1 MKWDEIIGQQN
12 LKKQLQNSI
21 KEDRIS
27 HAQLYIGKPGYGVLP
42 LALAYAS
49 EVICKQSEKCLLQ
62 INQLQHPDL
71 HLSFPTINNSTEKKE
86 AISSDYIKQFREFV
100 IEDPYRD
107 INQWYAHINEDKKQ
121 GIISVKEIENI
132 IDNLNLKSFEG
143 GYKVQ
148 IIWMVETMRVEAA
161 NKLLKILEE
170 PPAKTLFILIAED
183 DKKILPTILSRCQ
196 KITVNALENNEI
208 SDHLQNRFSLDKETA
223 DTLAKRAEGD
233 WGVACKL
240 IKNNTLQE
248 EFEKYFIRWN
258 RAAVMAPKKPQFL
271 REIVDWSL
279 EISAWG
285 REKQKNFLQ
294 FCAET
299 FRQAL
304 FQNYE
309 SSSLVNNPLT
319 YENFKWDNF
328 SHFVHGKNI
337 EDILEEI
344 NNAFFHIE
352 RNGSAKIIFLDMG
365 IKLTRFLARKNE

>member
-86 AISSDYIKQFREFV
+86 AISSDYIKQFREFI

-107 INQWYAHINEDKKQ
+107 INQWYAYINEDKKQ

-148 IIWMVETMRVEAA
+148 IVWMVETMRVEAA

-223 DTLAKRAEGD
+223 DILAKRAEGD
-233 WGVACKL
+233 WDVACKL

-304 FQNYE
+304 LQNYE

>member
-62 INQLQHPDL
+62 INRLQHPDL
-71 HLSFPTINNSTEKKE
+71 HLSFPTINNSSEKKE
-86 AISSDYIKQFREFV
+86 AISSDYIKQFREFI

-107 INQWYAHINEDKKQ
+107 INQWYAYINEDKKQ

-148 IIWMVETMRVEAA
+148 IIWMVETMRLEAA

-223 DTLAKRAEGD
+223 DALTKRAEGD
-233 WGVACKL
+233 WDVACKL

-279 EISAWG
+279 EISTWG

-304 FQNYE
+304 LQNYE

>member
-62 INQLQHPDL
+62 INRLQHPDL
-71 HLSFPTINNSTEKKE
+71 HLSFPTINNTTEKKE
-86 AISSDYIKQFREFV
+86 AISSDYIKQFREFI
-100 IEDPYRD
+100 IEDPYMD
-107 INQWYAHINEDKKQ
+107 INQWYAYINEDKKQ

-148 IIWMVETMRVEAA
+148 IVWMVETMRVEAA

-208 SDHLQNRFSLDKETA
+208 SDQLQNRFSLDKETA

-233 WGVACKL
+233 WDVACKL

-304 FQNYE
+304 LQNYE

>member
-1 MKWDEIIGQQN
+1 MKWDEIIGQQY

-86 AISSDYIKQFREFV
+86 AISSDYIKQFREFI

-107 INQWYAHINEDKKQ
+107 INQWYAYINEDKKQ

-196 KITVNALENNEI
+196 KITVNSLENNEI

-223 DTLAKRAEGD
+223 DTLAKRADGD
-233 WGVACKL
+233 WDVACKL

-304 FQNYE
+304 LQNYE

-344 NNAFFHIE
+344 NNSFFHIE

>member
-86 AISSDYIKQFREFV
+86 AISSDYIKQFREFI
-100 IEDPYRD
+100 IEDPYRN
-107 INQWYAHINEDKKQ
+107 INQWYAYINEDKKQ

-196 KITVNALENNEI
+196 KITVNALENSEI

-223 DTLAKRAEGD
+223 DILAKRAEGD
-233 WGVACKL
+233 WDVACKL

-279 EISAWG
+279 EISTWG

-304 FQNYE
+304 LQNYE

-365 IKLTRFLARKNE
+365 IKLTRFLARKND

>member
-86 AISSDYIKQFREFV
+86 AISSDYIKQFREFI

-107 INQWYAHINEDKKQ
+107 INQWYAYINEDKKQ

-148 IIWMVETMRVEAA
+148 IVWMVETMRAEAA

-233 WGVACKL
+233 WDVACKL

-304 FQNYE
+304 LQNYE

>member
-86 AISSDYIKQFREFV
+86 AISSDYIKQFREFIV
-100 IEDPYRD
+100 EDPYRD
-107 INQWYAHINEDKKQ
+107 INQWYAYINEDKKQ

-208 SDHLQNRFSLDKETA
+208 SDHLQNRFSLDKEAA
-223 DTLAKRAEGD
+223 DILAKRAEGD
-233 WGVACKL
+233 WDVACKL

-258 RAAVMAPKKPQFL
+258 RAAVMAPKKPEFL

-304 FQNYE
+304 LQNYE

>member
-1 MKWDEIIGQQN
+1 MKWDEIIGQHN

-86 AISSDYIKQFREFV
+86 AISSDYIKQFREFI
-100 IEDPYRD
+100 IEDTYRD
-107 INQWYAHINEDKKQ
+107 INQWYAYINEDKKQ

-148 IIWMVETMRVEAA
+148 IVWMVETMRVEAA

-223 DTLAKRAEGD
+223 DILAKRAEGD
-233 WGVACKL
+233 WDVACKI

-304 FQNYE
+304 LQNYE

>member
-62 INQLQHPDL
+62 INRLQHPDL
-71 HLSFPTINNSTEKKE
+71 HLSFPTINNTTEKKE
-86 AISSDYIKQFREFV
+86 AISSDYIKQFREFI

-107 INQWYAHINEDKKQ
+107 INQWYAYINEDKKQ

-196 KITVNALENNEI
+196 KITVNSLENNEI

-223 DTLAKRAEGD
+223 DILAKRAEGD
-233 WGVACKL
+233 WDVACKL

-304 FQNYE
+304 LQNYE

>member
-12 LKKQLQNSI
+12 LIKQLQNSI

-62 INQLQHPDL
+62 INRLQHPDL

-86 AISSDYIKQFREFV
+86 AISSDYIKQFREFI

-107 INQWYAHINEDKKQ
+107 INQWYAYINEDKKQ

-170 PPAKTLFILIAED
+170 PPARTLFILIAED

-223 DTLAKRAEGD
+223 DILAKRAEGD
-233 WGVACKL
+233 WDVACKL

-279 EISAWG
+279 EISTWG

-304 FQNYE
+304 LQNYE

>member
-62 INQLQHPDL
+62 INRLQHPDL

-86 AISSDYIKQFREFV
+86 AISSDYIKQFREFI

-107 INQWYAHINEDKKQ
+107 INQWYAYINEDKKQ

-304 FQNYE
+304 LQNYE

>member
-62 INQLQHPDL
+62 INRLQHPDL

-86 AISSDYIKQFREFV
+86 AISSDYIKQFREFI

-107 INQWYAHINEDKKQ
+107 INQWYAYINEDKKQ

-223 DTLAKRAEGD
+223 DILAKRAEGD
-233 WGVACKL
+233 WDVACKL

-304 FQNYE
+304 LQNYE

>member
-71 HLSFPTINNSTEKKE
+71 HLSFPTINNTTEKKE
-86 AISSDYIKQFREFV
+86 AISSDYIKQFREFI

-107 INQWYAHINEDKKQ
+107 INQWYAYINEDKKQ

-132 IDNLNLKSFEG
+132 IENLNLKSFEG

-170 PPAKTLFILIAED
+170 PPAKTLFILIAKD

-223 DTLAKRAEGD
+223 DILAKRAEGD
-233 WGVACKL
+233 WDVACKL

-304 FQNYE
+304 LQNYE

>member
-42 LALAYAS
+42 LALTYAS

-86 AISSDYIKQFREFV
+86 AISSDYIKQFREFI

-107 INQWYAHINEDKKQ
+107 INQWYAYINEDKKQ

-148 IIWMVETMRVEAA
+148 IVWMVETMRVEAA

-223 DTLAKRAEGD
+223 DILAKRAEGD
-233 WGVACKL
+233 WDVACKL

-304 FQNYE
+304 LQNYE

>member
-21 KEDRIS
+21 KKDRIS

-86 AISSDYIKQFREFV
+86 AISSDYIKQFREFI

-107 INQWYAHINEDKKQ
+107 INQWYAYINEDKKQ

-196 KITVNALENNEI
+196 KLTVNALENNEI

-223 DTLAKRAEGD
+223 DILAKRAEGD
-233 WGVACKL
+233 WDVACKL

>member
-86 AISSDYIKQFREFV
+86 AISSDYIKQFREFI

-107 INQWYAHINEDKKQ
+107 INQWYAYINEDKKQ

-170 PPAKTLFILIAED
+170 PPAKTLFVLIAED

-208 SDHLQNRFSLDKETA
+208 SDHLQNRFSLDKEAA
-223 DTLAKRAEGD
+223 DILAKRAEGD
-233 WGVACKL
+233 WDVACKL

-304 FQNYE
+304 LQNYE

>member
-1 MKWDEIIGQQN
+1 MKWDEIIGQHN

-86 AISSDYIKQFREFV
+86 AISSDYIKQFREFI

-107 INQWYAHINEDKKQ
+107 INQWYAYINEDKKQ

-148 IIWMVETMRVEAA
+148 IVWMVETMRVEAA

-223 DTLAKRAEGD
+223 DILAKRAEGD
-233 WGVACKL
+233 WDVACKI

-304 FQNYE
+304 LQNYE

>member
-62 INQLQHPDL
+62 INRLQHPDL
-71 HLSFPTINNSTEKKE
+71 HLSFPTINNTTEKKE
-86 AISSDYIKQFREFV
+86 AISSDYIKQFREFI

-107 INQWYAHINEDKKQ
+107 INQWYAYINEDKKQ

-170 PPAKTLFILIAED
+170 PPAKTLFTLIAED

-223 DTLAKRAEGD
+223 DILAKRADGD
-233 WGVACKL
+233 WDVACKL

-304 FQNYE
+304 LQNYE

>member
-62 INQLQHPDL
+62 INRLQHPDL
-71 HLSFPTINNSTEKKE
+71 HLSFPTINNTTEKKE
-86 AISSDYIKQFREFV
+86 AISSDYIKQFREFI

-107 INQWYAHINEDKKQ
+107 INQWYAYINEDKKQ

-223 DTLAKRAEGD
+223 DILAKRADGD
-233 WGVACKL
+233 WDVACKL

-304 FQNYE
+304 LQNYE

>member
-62 INQLQHPDL
+62 INRLQHPDL

-86 AISSDYIKQFREFV
+86 AISSDYIKQFREFI

-107 INQWYAHINEDKKQ
+107 INQWYAYINEDKKQ

-132 IDNLNLKSFEG
+132 IENLNLKSFEG

-170 PPAKTLFILIAED
+170 PPAKTLFILIAKD

-233 WGVACKL
+233 WDVACKL

-304 FQNYE
+304 LQNYE

>member
-62 INQLQHPDL
+62 INRLQHPDL

-86 AISSDYIKQFREFV
+86 AISSEYIKQFREFI

-107 INQWYAHINEDKKQ
+107 INQWYAYINEDKKQ

-223 DTLAKRAEGD
+223 DILAKRAEGD
-233 WGVACKL
+233 WDVACKL

-279 EISAWG
+279 EISTWG

-304 FQNYE
+304 LQNYE

>member
-1 MKWDEIIGQQN
+1 MKWDEIIGQQY

-86 AISSDYIKQFREFV
+86 AISSDYIKQFREFI

-107 INQWYAHINEDKKQ
+107 INQWYAYINEDKKQ

-170 PPAKTLFILIAED
+170 PPAKTLFILIAEG

-196 KITVNALENNEI
+196 KITVNSLENNEI

-223 DTLAKRAEGD
+223 DTLAKRADGD
-233 WGVACKL
+233 WDVACKL

-304 FQNYE
+304 LQNYE

>member
-49 EVICKQSEKCLLQ
+49 EVICKQSEKCLLL

-86 AISSDYIKQFREFV
+86 AISSDYIKQFREFI

-107 INQWYAHINEDKKQ
+107 INQWYAYINEDKKQ

-170 PPAKTLFILIAED
+170 PPAKTLFILIVED

-233 WGVACKL
+233 WDVACKL

-304 FQNYE
+304 LQNYE

>member
-86 AISSDYIKQFREFV
+86 AISSDYIKQFREFI

-107 INQWYAHINEDKKQ
+107 INQWYAYINEDKKQ

-196 KITVNALENNEI
+196 KITINALENNEI

-223 DTLAKRAEGD
+223 DILAKRAEGD
-233 WGVACKL
+233 WDVACKL

-304 FQNYE
+304 LQNYE

>member
-86 AISSDYIKQFREFV
+86 AISSDYIKQFREFI

-107 INQWYAHINEDKKQ
+107 INQWYAYINEDKKQ

-223 DTLAKRAEGD
+223 DILAKRAEGD
-233 WGVACKL
+233 WDVACKL

-304 FQNYE
+304 LQNYE

>member
-62 INQLQHPDL
+62 INRLQHPDL

-86 AISSDYIKQFREFV
+86 AISSDYIKQFREFI

-107 INQWYAHINEDKKQ
+107 INQWYAYINEDKKQ

-223 DTLAKRAEGD
+223 DALAKRAEGD
-233 WGVACKL
+233 WDVACKL

-304 FQNYE
+304 LQNYE

>member
-86 AISSDYIKQFREFV
+86 AISSDYIKQFREFI

-107 INQWYAHINEDKKQ
+107 INQWYAYINEDKKQ

-148 IIWMVETMRVEAA
+148 IVWMVETMRVEAA

-233 WGVACKL
+233 WDVACKL

-304 FQNYE
+304 LQNYE

>member
-62 INQLQHPDL
+62 INRLQHPDL
-71 HLSFPTINNSTEKKE
+71 HLSFPTINNTTEKKE
-86 AISSDYIKQFREFV
+86 AISSDYIKQFREFI

-107 INQWYAHINEDKKQ
+107 INQWYAYINEDKKQ

-143 GYKVQ
+143 GYKIQ

-223 DTLAKRAEGD
+223 DILAKRADGD
-233 WGVACKL
+233 WDVACKL

-304 FQNYE
+304 LQNYE

>member
-86 AISSDYIKQFREFV
+86 AISSDYIKQFREFI

-107 INQWYAHINEDKKQ
+107 INQWYAYINEDKKQ

-196 KITVNALENNEI
+196 KITVNALESNEI

-223 DTLAKRAEGD
+223 DILAKRAEGD
-233 WGVACKL
+233 WDVACKL

-304 FQNYE
+304 LQNYE

-344 NNAFFHIE
+344 NNAFFNIE

>member
-86 AISSDYIKQFREFV
+86 AISSDYIKQFREFI

-107 INQWYAHINEDKKQ
+107 INQWYAYINEDKKQ

-196 KITVNALENNEI
+196 KITINALENNEI

-223 DTLAKRAEGD
+223 DILAKRAEGD
-233 WGVACKL
+233 WDVACKL

-304 FQNYE
+304 LQNYE

-365 IKLTRFLARKNE
+365 IKLTRFLARKKE

>member
-1 MKWDEIIGQQN
+1 MKWDEIIGQHN
-12 LKKQLQNSI
+12 LNKQLQNSI

-86 AISSDYIKQFREFV
+86 AISSDYIKQFREFI

-107 INQWYAHINEDKKQ
+107 INQWYAYINEDKKQ

-233 WGVACKL
+233 WDVACKL

-304 FQNYE
+304 LQNYE

>member
-62 INQLQHPDL
+62 INRFQHPDL

-86 AISSDYIKQFREFV
+86 AISSEYIKQFREFI

-107 INQWYAHINEDKKQ
+107 INQWYAYINEDKKQ

-223 DTLAKRAEGD
+223 DILAKRAEGD
-233 WGVACKL
+233 WDVACKL

-304 FQNYE
+304 LQNYE

>member
-62 INQLQHPDL
+62 INRLQHPDL
-71 HLSFPTINNSTEKKE
+71 HLSFPTINNTTEKKE
-86 AISSDYIKQFREFV
+86 AISSDYIKQFREFI
-100 IEDPYRD
+100 IEDPYMD
-107 INQWYAHINEDKKQ
+107 INQWYAYINEDKKQ

-233 WGVACKL
+233 WDVACKL

-304 FQNYE
+304 LQNYE

>member
-21 KEDRIS
+21 KEDRVS

-86 AISSDYIKQFREFV
+86 AISSDYIKQFREFI

-107 INQWYAHINEDKKQ
+107 INQWYAYINEDKKQ

-223 DTLAKRAEGD
+223 DILAKRAEGD
-233 WGVACKL
+233 WDVACKL

-304 FQNYE
+304 LQNYE

>member
-1 MKWDEIIGQQN
+1 MKWDEIIGQQY

-86 AISSDYIKQFREFV
+86 AISSDYIKQFREFI

-107 INQWYAHINEDKKQ
+107 INQWYAYINEDKKQ

-196 KITVNALENNEI
+196 KITVNSLENNEI

-223 DTLAKRAEGD
+223 DTLAKRADGD
-233 WGVACKL
+233 WDVACKL

-304 FQNYE
+304 LQNYE

>member
-1 MKWDEIIGQQN
+1 MKWDEIIGQQY

-86 AISSDYIKQFREFV
+86 AISSDYIKQFREFI

-107 INQWYAHINEDKKQ
+107 INQWYAYINEDKKQ

-148 IIWMVETMRVEAA
+148 IVWMVETMRVEAA

-223 DTLAKRAEGD
+223 DILAKRAEGD
-233 WGVACKL
+233 WDVACKL

-304 FQNYE
+304 LQNYE

>member
-1 MKWDEIIGQQN
+1 MKWDDIIGQQN

-21 KEDRIS
+21 SEDRIS
-27 HAQLYIGKPGYGVLP
+27 HAQLYIGKSGYGVLP

-49 EVICKQSEKCLLQ
+49 EVICNKSEKCLLQ
-62 INQLQHPDL
+62 TNRLQHPDL
-71 HLSFPTINNSTEKKE
+71 HLSFPTINNSTEKKV
-86 AISSDYIKQFREFV
+86 AISSDYIKQFREFL
-100 IEDPYRD
+100 IEDPYQD
-107 INQWYAHINEDKKQ
+107 INQWYKYINEDKKQ

-132 IDNLNLKSFEG
+132 IDGLNLKSFEG

-148 IIWMVETMRVEAA
+148 IIWMIETMRVEAA

-183 DKKILPTILSRCQ
+183 DKKILPTVLSRCH
-196 KITVNALENNEI
+196 KITVNAIKSNEI
-208 SDHLQNRFSLDKETA
+208 YDILQSRFSLKKEAAETVA
-223 DTLAKRAEGD
+223 RRAEGD
-233 WGVACKL
+233 WGLVCKL
-240 IKNNTLQE
+240 LKNNTIQE

-258 RAAVMAPKKPQFL
+258 RAAVMAPKKPQYL

-279 EISAWG
+279 QVSAWG

-304 FQNYE
+304 LQNYE

-319 YENFKWDNF
+319 YENFKWDHF
-328 SHFVHGKNI
+328 SRFVHGKNI

-365 IKLTRFLARKNE
+365 IKLTRFLARKND

>member
-86 AISSDYIKQFREFV
+86 AISSDYIKQFREFI

-107 INQWYAHINEDKKQ
+107 INQWYAYINEDKKQ

-148 IIWMVETMRVEAA
+148 IFWMVETMRVEAA

-196 KITVNALENNEI
+196 KITVNSLENNEI

-223 DTLAKRAEGD
+223 DILAKRAEGD
-233 WGVACKL
+233 WDVACKL

-304 FQNYE
+304 LQNYE